1 MATIKDVA
9 KHAGVSIATV
19 SRVINNRAP
28 ISEATRKNVY
38 EAMARLNYQPNEMA
52 RALQKKE
59 SHIIGLIVPN
69 ISFPFFAKIANAAA
83 EACHENG
90 YKLML
95 CKSGKNGS
103 EEKEMMAM
111 LQANKVDGILVCSR
125 LGSVSIYRKNHLPII
140 SIDREIPGIPSLTC
154 DNLAGGRLAA
164 HTLYQ
169 AGCRTPL
176 LLTSAIPDYMSAGLR
191 LKGFCGF
198 FEEKQITPLTY
209 TLSDDFSSSEYDF
222 DTAEFVAFLDL
233 HKEIDGIFASSDWLA
248 VNFMHWLK
256 SSHFCYL
263 KNIPW
268 IGFDGLDSSF
278 LFDLSTIAQPI
289 NDMGEMAVELL
300 IRKINKKAIPDLSIL
315 PVQLIE
321 RASTALYSTR

>member
-9 KHAGVSIATV
+9 KHAGVSVATV
-19 SRVINNRAP
+19 SRVINNRGP
-28 ISEATRKNVY
+28 ISEATRKCVY
-38 EAMARLNYQPNEMA
+38 DTMDRLNYQPNEMA

-69 ISFPFFAKIANAAA
+69 ISFPFFANIANAAA
-83 EACHENG
+83 EACYKNG

-103 EEKEMMAM
+103 EEKEMIAM

-125 LGSVSIYRKNHLPII
+125 LGNVSIYRKNHLPII

-154 DNLAGGRLAA
+154 DNLAGGKLAA
-164 HTLYQ
+164 HTLFH
-169 AGCRTPL
+169 AGCKTPL
-176 LLTSAIPDYMSAGLR
+176 LLTSAIPDYMSARLR
-191 LKGFCGF
+191 IKGFCEF
-198 FEEKQITPLTY
+198 FEEKQIKTLTY
-209 TLSDDFSSSEYDF
+209 TLSDDFSSARYDF
-222 DTAEFVAFLDL
+222 NNSQFISFLDS
-233 HKEIDGIFASSDWLA
+233 HKEIDGVFASSDFLA
-248 VNFMHWLK
+248 ANFMHWLN
-256 SSHFCYL
+256 SNRLCYL

-289 NDMGEMAVELL
+289 YDMGEMAVELL
-300 IRKINKKAIPDLSIL
+300 IRKINKKTIPDLSIL
-315 PVQLIE
+315 PVHLIE
-321 RASTALYSTR
+321 RSSTAFYSAR